1 MTYHFIY
8 TNIGNA
14 PRPADKFDWSTMRS
28 VAPSGSY
35 ETHNSDI
42 HKIGSL
48 LNNRD
53 LMNAVV
59 VEIKSESE
67 AVVFKMMQDT
77 FIYHAKEKPKLEHIL
92 VDVDWPA
99 VFAEGVKIPTMAL
112 EQENRKAGQLQVT
125 RMMKVFNKYYDSGVA
140 TTFALGK
147 EHNDELM
154 AYSQKLD
161 QIVEQYRTNN
171 TAETA
176 KLAKER
182 AKVKKKL
189 LSFKAK

>member
-1 MTYHFIY
+1 MIYYFIY

-14 PRPADKFDWSTMRS
+14 PRPKDKFDWSTLRS
-28 VAPSGSY
+28 VAPSASY
-35 ETHNSDI
+35 ETNNSDI

-53 LMNAVV
+53 LLQSVV
-59 VEIKSESE
+59 VEIKSEPE
-67 AVVFKMMQDT
+67 AVAFKMMQDT
-77 FIYHAKEKPKLEHIL
+77 FIYHAKEKPKLDMVL

-99 VFAEGVKIPTMAL
+99 IFAEGAKIPTMAL

-125 RMMKVFNKYYDSGVA
+125 RMMKLYEKFYDSAVA
-140 TTFALGK
+140 TTKVMGQ

-154 AYSQKLD
+154 KYGQTLD
-161 QIVEQYRTNN
+161 RLVEEYRANN
-171 TAETA
+171 KAETA

-182 AKVKKKL
+182 AKLKKKL
-189 LSFKAK
+189 LSYKAK